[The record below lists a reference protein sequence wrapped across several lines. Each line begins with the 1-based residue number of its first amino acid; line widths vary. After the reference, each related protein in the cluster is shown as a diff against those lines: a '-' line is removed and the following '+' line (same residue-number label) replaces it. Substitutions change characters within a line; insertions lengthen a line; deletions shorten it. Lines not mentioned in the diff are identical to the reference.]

1 MQSNN
6 KPDDLD
12 KWIDE
17 AIMTAPDIDIPD
29 SFCDKVICKVEKRI
43 AWQRLIVDFGMK
55 VLLVIFALAILGL
68 TFFFSSQSKG
78 GSNKEIVAFLS
89 HNGLLISEILLCL
102 AFTFF
107 IDQVVMKFL
116 NRKMKRL

>member
-17 AIMTAPDIDIPD
+17 AIRTAPDIDIPD
-29 SFCDKVICKVEKRI
+29 SFCDKLVSKVEKRM

-55 VLLVIFALAILGL
+55 VLLIIFALAILGL
-68 TFFFSSQSKG
+68 TLFFSFQSKS
-78 GSNKEIVAFLS
+78 GSDKEIVAFLS
-89 HNGLLISEILLCL
+89 HNCLLISEILLCL
-102 AFTFF
+102 TFTFF
-107 IDQVVMKFL
+107 VDQVVMKFL

>member
-17 AIMTAPDIDIPD
+17 AIRTAPDIDIPD
-29 SFCDKVICKVEKRI
+29 SFCDKVVSKVERRL

-55 VLLVIFALAILGL
+55 VMLVIFALAILGL
-68 TFFFSSQSKG
+68 TLFFSSQSNG
-78 GSNKEIVAFLS
+78 GSNKEIIAFLS
-89 HNGLLISEILLCL
+89 HHGLLISELLLCL

-116 NRKMKRL
+116 NGKGE